1 MFSVNA
7 VILSFLPLIC
17 LSLLLS
23 CYFWRPRKTVSL
35 HNFRRS
41 ARSRCART
49 FSSDFFSLV
58 AKRENGRG
66 NFSFLFNNPLPCCL
80 GPLFISRLA
89 FRSGLSEF
97 NRDQCVVARQYCEI
111 VISSAVEVI
120 PSKTKFCCCT
130 NKPWGW
136 GNFRRVIACT

>member
-1 MFSVNA
+1 MPSFCPFCISFVYRSFYPVTFGGREKPSVCI
-7 VILSFLPLIC
+7 ILEG
-17 LSLLLS
+17 
-23 CYFWRPRKTVSL
+23 
-35 HNFRRS
+35 S
-41 ARSRCART
+41 ARSRCVRT
-49 FSSDFFSLV
+49 FSSDLFSLV

-66 NFSFLFNNPLPCCL
+66 NFSFLFNDPLPCCL

-111 VISSAVEVI
+111 IISSAVEVI
-120 PSKTKFCCCT
+120 PSKTKFCCWT

-136 GNFRRVIACT
+136 GNFPRVIACT